1 MDETAPANAGVDTTA
16 DARWV
21 PWRVAPFS
29 GFEIDDPTGR
39 GSVRMIQVDDR
50 QFLVLNTFRYSNRG
64 VEEDLTHRL
73 IRGGMT
79 AERARAAVDE
89 ARTFVPREDNPTDLA
104 SVPRFMR
111 WFEDSYGRHTLA
123 AMIHDELIT
132 DTVNSGALQSDTL
145 SDRFFREM
153 MRTSGVP
160 WLKRW
165 LMWSAVALRTRWV
178 AGGYRRLSIVL
189 WLLLSI
195 VGITATIGSAGAL
208 LFDWP
213 WSVSSPGW
221 SLAVA
226 LLMVFIAAPLWGRQ
240 WAASL
245 IAAVGALWLVPAA
258 AVTGLAWLVYRV
270 LEAIARTLR
279 LR

>member
-1 MDETAPANAGVDTTA
+1 MGEATPA
-16 DARWV
+16 DAVTDVRWV
-21 PWRVAPFS
+21 PWRVATGS
-29 GFEIDDPTGR
+29 GFDVDDPTGK

-50 QFLVLNTFRYSNRG
+50 QFVVLNAFRYSEPG
-64 VEEDLTHRL
+64 VEQDLTDRL
-73 IRGGMT
+73 VRGGMT
-79 AERARAAVDE
+79 DDQARAAVDD

-123 AMIHDELIT
+123 AMIHDQLIT
-132 DTVNSGALQSDTL
+132 DTVNSGALKSDTL

-178 AGGYRRLSIVL
+178 AGGYRRWSIVL
-189 WLLLSI
+189 WLLLSA
-195 VGITATIGSAGAL
+195 VGISATIGSAGAL

-213 WSVSSPGW
+213 WPLASPGW
-221 SLAVA
+221 SLVVA
-226 LLMVFIAAPLWGRQ
+226 LLMIFVAAPLWGRQ

-258 AVTGLAWLVYRV
+258 AMTSLAWVVYSV
-270 LEAIARTLR
+270 LERIARTVGLR
-279 LR
+279 

>member
-1 MDETAPANAGVDTTA
+1 MGEVTSVEAETDV
-16 DARWV
+16 RWV
-21 PWRVAPFS
+21 PWRVAPHS
-29 GFEIDDPTGR
+29 GFEVDDPTGK
-39 GSVRMIQVDDR
+39 GSVRVVQVDDR
-50 QFLVLNTFRYSNRG
+50 QFVVLNTFRYSDPD
-64 VEEDLTHRL
+64 VEKDLSTRL
-73 IRGGMT
+73 VRSGMSD
-79 AERARAAVDE
+79 ARARAAVDD

-123 AMIHDELIT
+123 AMIHDELIS
-132 DTVNSGALQSDTL
+132 DAVNSGALQSDTL

-178 AGGYRRLSIVL
+178 AGGYRRWSIVL
-189 WLLLSI
+189 WLLLSV
-195 VGITATIGSAGAL
+195 VGITATVGSAGAL

-213 WSVSSPGW
+213 WPVSSPAW
-221 SLAVA
+221 SLVVA
-226 LLMVFIAAPLWGRQ
+226 LLMIFVAAPLWGRQ

-258 AVTGLAWLVYRV
+258 AMTSLAWVVYSA
-270 LEAIARTLR
+270 LERIARAVGLR
-279 LR
+279 

>member
-1 MDETAPANAGVDTTA
+1 MGDATSSTT
-16 DARWV
+16 RWV
-21 PWRVAPFS
+21 PWRVAPAS
-29 GFEIDDPTGR
+29 GFEVDDPTGR
-39 GSVRMIQVDDR
+39 GSVGIVQIDER
-50 QFLVLNTFRYSNRG
+50 QFVVLNTFRYSDQG
-64 VEEDLTHRL
+64 VENDLVAKL
-73 IRGGMT
+73 VRGGM
-79 AERARAAVDE
+79 EQSQARAAVDR

-111 WFEDSYGRHTLA
+111 WFEDSYGKHSLA
-123 AMIHDELIT
+123 AMI
-132 DTVNSGALQSDTL
+132 TL

-189 WLLLSI
+189 WLLLS
-195 VGITATIGSAGAL
+195 VAGIIATIGSAGAL

-213 WSVSSPGW
+213 WFFDWPWPVSSPGW
-221 SLAVA
+221 SLTVA
-226 LLMVFIAAPLWGRQ
+226 LLMIFIAAPLWGRQ

-245 IAAVGALWLVPAA
+245 IAAVGALWLMPAA
-258 AVTGLAWLVYRV
+258 AVTSIAWIVYRV
-270 LEAIARTLR
+270 LEGIARTLR